1 MRVGRRYDD
10 IFENEGWLDGIAIF
24 IAVILIVSVTAGN
37 NYIKDQQ
44 FQKLNAISDNRCMNT
59 MRSGKI
65 IQLNIYELLVG
76 DIILIETGSENFLYT
91 IIGEILP
98 VDGMLFKSNNITA
111 DESSI
116 TGETQLVR
124 KSVPTT
130 YESSERKSPFV
141 ISGSK
146 IMEGTGEM
154 LVLAVGENSQ
164 WGQAKKLMENS
175 GKVTK
180 TPLQEKLQDLADDIG
195 SLGFKV
201 FNC

>member
-1 MRVGRRYDD
+1 MV
-10 IFENEGWLDGIAIF
+10 FF
-24 IAVILIVSVTAGN
+24 H
-37 NYIKDQQ
+37 
-44 FQKLNAISDNRCMNT
+44 NT
-59 MRSGKI
+59 
-65 IQLNIYELLVG
+65 
-76 DIILIETGSENFLYT
+76 
-91 IIGEILP
+91 IGEILP
-98 VDGMLFKSNNITA
+98 VDGILYKSNNVTA

-201 FNC
+201 QYKKKYLRWLALHSFQ